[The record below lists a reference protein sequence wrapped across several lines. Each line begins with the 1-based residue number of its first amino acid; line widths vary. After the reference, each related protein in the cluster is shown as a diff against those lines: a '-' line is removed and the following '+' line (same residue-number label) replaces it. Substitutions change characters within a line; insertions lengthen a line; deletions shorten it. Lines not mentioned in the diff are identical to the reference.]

1 MYAQIDAKTVGRRI
15 YSFRRKAR
23 LTQEKLAEEV
33 GVSPEFIGNIE
44 RGVSTPS
51 ILTLFRI
58 TLALDI
64 TFNDLIDKSVAIWT
78 DEDKPCTLRE
88 PQSIYCN
95 TLSDWLGLMDDSD
108 TGARVGDLS
117 QLSQIGFRLLGED
130 LDDED
135 DEQDDDDRA
144 DSEPP
149 EA

>member
-1 MYAQIDAKTVGRRI
+1 MYAQINAKTVGQRI
-15 YSFRRKAR
+15 HNFRKEAH

-78 DEDKPCTLRE
+78 DEDRPCMLRA

-95 TLSDWLGLMDDSD
+95 TISDWLGLMDDSD
-108 TGARVGDLS
+108 TGARVVDLS
-117 QLSQIGFRLLGED
+117 QLPPIGFRLFGEE
-130 LDDED
+130 LYDED
-135 DEQDDDDRA
+135 NEQDDERS
-144 DSEPP
+144 DSQPP